1 MKKVSFLIALMILL
15 PGVLAIN
22 VEVQKN
28 SQNEVLITT
37 LEKPVVFDLSITN
50 NGLSENFEFYN
61 LAGFS
66 IYPTNITINQGKTE
80 DVRLELMP
88 IGKISQRGYYTIPL
102 FIRSKDSSE
111 IEQSLT
117 FNIIELKDAFE
128 VGSGDVD
135 PKSQSLTIYIKN
147 RENFDFGS
155 THVKFNS
162 AFFNVE
168 KDFTIGPRETK
179 QISIQLNKEDFKS
192 LMAGF
197 YTLNADITTMGKD
210 ASVEGVIKFV
220 EKDILT
226 TTKKDYG
233 FLINTQIITKTNE
246 GNLIAT
252 SETVIKKNIIS
263 RLFTGFSPS
272 PDIVERD
279 GFTVYYS
286 WTREINPGEALI
298 IEVKTNWLFPLLL
311 VLLIIAVVIMVR
323 KYTGRSL
330 ILKKR
335 VSFVR
340 AKGGEF
346 ALKIS
351 VAIKAKQFI
360 ERINVVDRL
369 PLMAT
374 IHEKFG
380 GDQPAKVDA
389 KNKRIEW
396 NFDKMEAGEIRF
408 ISYIIYSKIGVVGK
422 FALPTATAIFEKD
435 EKIHEVESNRA
446 FFVAEQRAVREE

>member
-1 MKKVSFLIALMILL
+1 MKKLFLVITLMVLL
-15 PGVLAIN
+15 PSVLAIN
-22 VEVQKN
+22 IEFQKN
-28 SQNEVLITT
+28 SQNEVFIAD
-37 LEKPVVFDLSITN
+37 LEKPVVFNLIITN
-50 NGLSENFEFYN
+50 NGLSDSFEFYN

-66 IYPTNITINQGKTE
+66 ILPATMTINNGQTK
-80 DVRLELMP
+80 DFQLELMP

-111 IEQSLT
+111 VEESLT

-128 VGSGDVD
+128 IGSGDVD
-135 PKSQSLTIYIKN
+135 PKSQSISIYIKN
-147 RENFDFGS
+147 RENFDFGN
-155 THVKFNS
+155 TYVKFNS

-168 KDFTIGPRETK
+168 RSFTIGPKETK

-197 YTLNADITTMGKD
+197 YTLTADITTTGKE
-210 ASVEGVIKFV
+210 ASVEGVIRFV

-226 TTKKDYG
+226 TTKKNYG
-233 FLINTQIITKTNE
+233 VLINTQIITKTNE
-246 GNLIAT
+246 GNLVAT

-263 RLFTGFSPS
+263 RLFTGFSPT

-279 GFTVYYS
+279 GSTVYYS

-298 IEVKTNWLFPLLL
+298 IEVKTNWIFPFLL
-311 VLLIIAVVIMVR
+311 VLLIIVIVVLVKR
-323 KYTGRSL
+323 YTRRSL
-330 ILKKR
+330 LLKKR

-351 VAIKAKQFI
+351 ITVKAKQFI
-360 ERINVVDRL
+360 ERVNVVDRL
-369 PLMAT
+369 PMMAT
-374 IHEKFG
+374 IHEKFY
-380 GDQPAKVDA
+380 GDQPSRVDER
-389 KNKRIEW
+389 NKRIEW

-408 ISYIIYSKIGVVGK
+408 VSYIIYSKIGVVGK
-422 FALPTATAIFEKD
+422 FALPTTTAIFEKD

-446 FFVAEQRAVREE
+446 FFVAEQRAIREE